1 MEYAPILKIFKKLK
15 SGEHFLACFMRPA
28 LLLKARQRHY
38 KKWKLQAEKDAE
50 KSFEKIQ
57 NSFMIKIFNILDME
71 NDLNITT
78 KSPLT
83 SYSVVK
89 N

>member
-1 MEYAPILKIFKKLK
+1 MKVVK
-15 SGEHFLACFMRPA
+15 SIYTYSESDNMLM
-28 LLLKARQRHY
+28 KETKVDI